1 MISWIYIMIKS
12 FRQVFWIYLLNLDI
26 GFLHQIDWSLRHI
39 MPYIWKET
47 WLHLTWMIP
56 RQLWAQE
63 VLDSTS
69 IVGWVERYHNVSL
82 DLELLVSCFSFDIHC
97 WWWNPKYDPLLQVRL
112 LRTNLREKDVQP
124 VKEQLAQSL
133 FDHIPVSRIG
143 IWKSVDNLESNR

>member
-1 MISWIYIMIKS
+1 M
-12 FRQVFWIYLLNLDI
+12 
-26 GFLHQIDWSLRHI
+26 
-39 MPYIWKET
+39 
-47 WLHLTWMIP
+47 
-56 RQLWAQE
+56 
-63 VLDSTS
+63 
-69 IVGWVERYHNVSL
+69 SL

-143 IWKSVDNLESNR
+143 RMCKSGSLLIILKVTGRGWQQGNHSNGCQGLGGGLGDGDGLELKVGS